1 MYWEK
6 KNQLEKLTKTKSEV
20 KWVTGRH
27 SQDRDP
33 ASAGTCPALLCGKP
47 ENPWVNSTDTF
58 LGEGHGDW

>member
-27 SQDRDP
+27 SQDRGP
-33 ASAGTCPALLCGKP
+33 ASAGPARVRLSSA
-47 ENPWVNSTDTF
+47 ENQKIHEWILQTPS
-58 LGEGHGDW
+58 